1 MIPVLR
7 GSRVATK
14 PNAANAMP
22 SQNRF
27 SFVSRFNHAL
37 RNLNKRKVTL
47 RLIKIQIPRLVR
59 VKNYNE
65 YWHAMM
71 FSVCRGITGI
81 LKFLS
86 EIKEIHS
93 VKFSKV
99 VSKERIY
106 TKLSL
111 FKSINFSKR
120 GFAISR
126 RR

>member
-1 MIPVLR
+1 MTIPRSDRVCTENGWKCSIRNINCVNLKRLR
-7 GSRVATK
+7 LK
-14 PNAANAMP
+14 
-22 SQNRF
+22 RF
-27 SFVSRFNHAL
+27 IPIEHDQ
-37 RNLNKRKVTL
+37 
-47 RLIKIQIPRLVR
+47 RLIKIKIPRLVR

-71 FSVCRGITGI
+71 FSFCRRVTGI

-93 VKFSKV
+93 VRFSKV

-111 FKSINFSKR
+111 FKSKNFSKR